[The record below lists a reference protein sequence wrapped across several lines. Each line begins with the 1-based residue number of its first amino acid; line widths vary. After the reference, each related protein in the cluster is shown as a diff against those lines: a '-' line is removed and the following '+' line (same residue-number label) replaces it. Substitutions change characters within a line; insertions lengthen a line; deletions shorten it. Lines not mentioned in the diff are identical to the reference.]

1 MDRAS
6 AVPSSAHLAAE
17 LRQTHQRLEQAY
29 RQIDQDLEAAR
40 RVQRHFQPA
49 ALPDVAPLR
58 LGLYTRAGDRA
69 GGDCFD
75 VFRIDAD
82 HVGFYLATVVGRSV
96 AAALLTIC
104 LRRLQ
109 THAVWHTPHP
119 SPPSQGGRE
128 PEAGIASPAKVL
140 QRLNQEL
147 LALALPDTPF
157 VTMIY
162 GVVDCRTGVVTWS
175 RAGHPQPVHVPLSG
189 PAAVLPGMGNL
200 LGVFPAHCSVETQR
214 LAAGDRLLLY
224 SDGLAPREDSSAAAD
239 RLLIAALEHRA
250 LPVQEHVER
259 TAFDLL
265 SVGAPGED
273 ATLLALEWQ

>member
-1 MDRAS
+1 MERAS
-6 AVPSSAHLAAE
+6 AVQSSAHLAVE
-17 LRQTHQRLEQAY
+17 LRLTHQRLEQAY
-29 RQIDQDLEAAR
+29 RQIDQELEAAR

-49 ALPDVAPLR
+49 ALPEVAPLR
-58 LGLYTRAGDRA
+58 LGLYTRAGERA

-109 THAVWHTPHP
+109 TRT
-119 SPPSQGGRE
+119 
-128 PEAGIASPAKVL
+128 EAGISSPAHVL

-162 GVVDCRTGVVTWS
+162 GVADRRTGVVTWS
-175 RAGHPQPVHVPLSG
+175 RAGHPQPIHVPVSG
-189 PAAVLPGMGNL
+189 PAAVLPGVGNL
-200 LGVFPAHCSVETQR
+200 LGVFPAHCSVETRQ
-214 LAAGDRLLLY
+214 LAPGDRMLLY
-224 SDGLAPREDSSAAAD
+224 SDGLAPREDSSSAAD

-250 LPVQEHVER
+250 APVQEHVER

-265 SVGAPGED
+265 PLGSPGED
-273 ATLLALEWQ
+273 ATLLALEWWGR